1 MTVKSVNK
9 TSARGLAALT
19 GMPYQSCLT
28 AVQVLRALPI
38 GVTLADLE
46 SVIAGSG
53 SAQAVLN
60 LPGGSEVNYRG
71 FLAFVGGGESEDTEV
86 IIAAQQ
92 EAGLAVRLHGPQWG
106 MPPSGAS
113 LWLEARLR
121 EDLLR
126 PAGLWRTTA
135 KRLLGAVESG
145 AGDVAAVLA
154 DRAEDF
160 EAMADVL
167 DGAFPKIAYLSQEL
181 ASVAATYT
189 TAGPGF
195 DWAHLTFADLDQA
208 YGPDEQD
215 HRLIECRDGNCGFLH
230 DWPTADPTHT
240 QITMPAPLLR
250 AYQRVV
256 ALGGPNNDMFS
267 NELGVW
273 HGVTDDGSHW
283 YGVEYYQSDS
293 ELLNDVSAI
302 WMQVDPPAADSASFP
317 PAVS

>member
-9 TSARGLAALT
+9 SSARGLAALT

-46 SVIAGSG
+46 SVVAGSE

-71 FLAFVGGGESEDTEV
+71 FLSLVGGETDNTEV

-92 EAGLAVRLHGPQWG
+92 EAVLAVGLHGPQWG

-113 LWLEARLR
+113 LWLEVHLR

-154 DRAEDF
+154 DQAEDF

-167 DGAFPKIAYLSQEL
+167 DDAMPKVAYLSHEL

-189 TAGPGF
+189 TVGPGF

-208 YGPDEQD
+208 HGPDDQD

-240 QITMPAPLLR
+240 KITMPAPLLH
-250 AYQRVV
+250 AYQRIVE
-256 ALGGPNNDMFS
+256 LGGPNDDMFS
-267 NELGVW
+267 NELSIW
-273 HGVTDDGSHW
+273 HGVTDDDSHW
-283 YGVEYYQSDS
+283 YGLEYYKSDS
-293 ELLNDVSAI
+293 ELLSDVSAI
-302 WMQVDPPAADSASFP
+302 WMQVDPPAAGCAPFP
-317 PAVS
+317 PTVS